1 MSNSDISFSKRP
13 EGGYT
18 VKLPLSG
25 LVLGTVV
32 KNAFDVW
39 QTTHSDGTPGPGA
52 WSRIDAAWAL
62 INS

>member
-1 MSNSDISFSKRP
+1 MSNRDISFSKRP

-32 KNAFDVW
+32 KNAFGV
-39 QTTHSDGTPGPGA
+39 
-52 WSRIDAAWAL
+52 
-62 INS
+62 